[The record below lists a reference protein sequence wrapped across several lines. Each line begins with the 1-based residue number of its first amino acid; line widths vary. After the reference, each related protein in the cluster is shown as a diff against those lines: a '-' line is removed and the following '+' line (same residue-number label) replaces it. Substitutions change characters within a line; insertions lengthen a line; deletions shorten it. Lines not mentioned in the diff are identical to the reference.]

1 VSRRALLPFALLVL
15 VAGPASAAAPAD
27 PDPGPLLAR
36 VRTLTAPAFAGRAA
50 GAPSTAARADTLAAW
65 LASAGLA
72 PGFAGGWFQDFP
84 LHGEGWAGQD
94 LAGRRGRNVAGR
106 LPGAGALAGR
116 WIVLG
121 AHHDHLGRVEPAPDD
136 APPPAPGTYYPGADD
151 NASGVAAVLAAARLL
166 AAAPAP
172 DRRGL
177 LVVLFDGEE
186 AGLQGSAA
194 FVDASPVPLDSIDAM
209 VNLDTVGRLQDATLL
224 VSGLG
229 TGSCLPA
236 AVAATAAD
244 GFAVR
249 TAQGGWSGSDHMIFN
264 TREVPVLFLF
274 GGAYPDYNRPSDT
287 ADTLD
292 PAALARVAGYAA
304 RLAEHLLSAPGRCT
318 WSMVGNGPL
327 RDDEPAAADEHQ
339 NRSTWLGT
347 LPDFSE
353 GVTGY
358 KLAGVF
364 DGSPAQRAGLEKGD
378 VLVRFAGREVT
389 DLVTFTRALRSVD
402 PGDPVE
408 VEVRRDGRL
417 LRFTVVMGDRA
428 DRR

>member
-1 VSRRALLPFALLVL
+1 MIRRALLAAGALTLL
-15 VAGPASAAAPAD
+15 AGIAGAADLAD
-27 PDPGPLLAR
+27 PAPGPLMAH
-36 VRTLTAPAFAGRAA
+36 VRTLTAPAFAGRPA
-50 GAPSTAARADTLAAW
+50 GAPTTTARADTLAAW
-65 LASAGLA
+65 LAAAGLE
-72 PGFAGGWFQDFP
+72 PGFAAGWFQDFP

-94 LAGRRGRNVAGR
+94 LAGREGRNVAGC

-136 APPPAPGTYYPGADD
+136 APPPAPGAYYPGADD

-166 AAAPAP
+166 AAAPAA

-186 AGLQGSAA
+186 LGLQGSAA
-194 FVDASPVPLDSIDAM
+194 FVAASPVPLDSVDAM
-209 VNLDTVGRLQDATLL
+209 INLDTVGRLQDHTLL

-236 AVAATAAD
+236 AVAAAD
-244 GFAVR
+244 AGAFAVR
-249 TAQGGWSGSDHMIFN
+249 TARGGWSGSDHMIFN
-264 TREVPVLFLF
+264 TREVPVIFLF

-287 ADTLD
+287 ADTLE
-292 PAALARVAGYAA
+292 PAGLAAVAGYAA
-304 RLAEHLLSAPGRCT
+304 RLAAHLLAAPGRCT
-318 WSMVGNGPL
+318 WTMVGDGPL
-327 RDDEPAAADEHQ
+327 RDDEPPADEHQ
-339 NRSTWLGT
+339 NRATWLGT

-353 GVTGY
+353 GVAGY

-364 DGSPAQRAGLEKGD
+364 DGSPAQRAGLQKGD

-389 DLVTFTRALRSVD
+389 DLATFTRALRSVD